1 MRNYRL
7 TVIMAFATLMLAASS
22 AAAQSALVDL
32 PRASQH
38 ATLMQRVGLTNI
50 TINYHRPL
58 VNNRK
63 VWGGLVPYGEV
74 WRAGANEN
82 TTIEFSDPVTIQG
95 KPLPAGIYGL
105 HMIPAEN
112 EWTVIFSRM
121 SNAWGSFTYNPKE
134 DALRVTVKP
143 QSSEFHEALTYD
155 FDDPKPN
162 AATVT
167 LRWEKLAVPF
177 TVGVDTDHIVA
188 DSLHNQFR
196 GLAQYNYQSWDDA
209 ATYFADNKTNLEE
222 ALKYS
227 DRSIM
232 MEERFDNLLTK
243 SRILDELN
251 RKQEASATRDKA
263 MAIATPLQLHVYG
276 RTLQSQGKQDE
287 AFSVFRVNIKKN
299 PDHWTAHNE
308 SARLASAE
316 GKFQDAAREM
326 RASLAG
332 SPDQIKPQVEGL
344 IKKLEAGQ
352 DINK

>member
-1 MRNYRL
+1 MRNYRF
-7 TVIMAFATLMLAASS
+7 TFIMAFATLTLAASS
-22 AAAQSALVDL
+22 AVAQSALVDL

-50 TINYHRPL
+50 TLNYHRPL
-58 VNNRK
+58 VNGRK

-82 TTIEFSDPVTIQG
+82 TTIQFSDPVTIQG
-95 KPLPAGIYGL
+95 QPLAAGIYGL
-105 HMIPAEN
+105 HMIPAKDQ
-112 EWTVIFSRM
+112 WTVIFSKM
-121 SNAWGSFTYNPKE
+121 SNAWGSFTYDPKE

-143 QSSEFHEALTYD
+143 QVSDFHEALTYD

-162 AATVT
+162 SSTVT

-177 TVGVDTDHIVA
+177 TVGVDTDHIVVN
-188 DSLHNQFR
+188 SLHNQFR

-209 ATYFADNKTNLEE
+209 ATYFADNKANLEE

-227 DRSIM
+227 ERSVQI
-232 MEERFDNLLTK
+232 EERFDNLLTK
-243 SRILDELN
+243 SRILNELN
-251 RKQEASATRDKA
+251 RTQEASATRDKA
-263 MAIATPLQLHVYG
+263 MGIATPLQLHIYG

-287 AFSVFRVNIKKN
+287 AFSVFRTNIKKN

-308 SARLASAE
+308 AARLASAE
-316 GKFQDAAREM
+316 GKFQDAAKEM
-326 RASLAG
+326 RASLSG

>member
-1 MRNYRL
+1 
-7 TVIMAFATLMLAASS
+7 MLAASS
-22 AAAQSALVDL
+22 AVAQSALVDL

-58 VNNRK
+58 VNGRK
-63 VWGGLVPYGEV
+63 VWGGLVPYGDV

-82 TTIEFSDPVTIQG
+82 TTIEFSDPVTVES
-95 KPLPAGIYGL
+95 KPLAAGIYGL
-105 HMIPAEN
+105 HMIPKEN
-112 EWTVIFSRM
+112 EWTIIFSKT
-121 SNAWGSFTYNPKE
+121 STAWGSFTYDPKE

-177 TVGVDTDHIVA
+177 TVGVDTEHIVV
-188 DSLHNQFR
+188 DRLHNQFR
-196 GLAQYNYQSWDDA
+196 GLAQYNYQAWDDA
-209 ATYFADNKTNLEE
+209 ATYFADNKTDLEE

-227 DRSIM
+227 ERSIQ

-251 RKQEASATRDKA
+251 RKQDASATLAKA
-263 MAIATPLQLHVYG
+263 MTIATPLQLHIYG

-287 AFSVFRVNIKKN
+287 AFSVFRANIKKN

-308 SARLASAE
+308 AARLASAE
-316 GKFQDAAREM
+316 GKFQDAAKEM

-332 SPDQIKPQVEGL
+332 SPDPIKPQVEGL

>member
-1 MRNYRL
+1 MRNYRF
-7 TVIMAFATLMLAASS
+7 TFIMAFATLILAASS
-22 AAAQSALVDL
+22 AVAQSALVDL

-58 VNNRK
+58 VNGRK
-63 VWGGLVPYGEV
+63 VWGSLVSYGEV

-82 TTIEFSDPVTIQG
+82 TTIQFSDPVTIQG
-95 KPLPAGIYGL
+95 QSLAAGIYGL

-112 EWTVIFSRM
+112 QWMVIFSRM
-121 SNAWGSFTYNPKE
+121 SNAWGSFTYDPKE

-143 QSSEFHEALTYD
+143 QVSDFHEALTYD

-162 AATVT
+162 SATVT

-177 TVGVDTDHIVA
+177 TVGVDTDHIVVN
-188 DSLHNQFR
+188 SLHNQFR

-209 ATYFADNKTNLEE
+209 ATYFADNKANLEE

-227 DRSIM
+227 ERSIQI
-232 MEERFDNLLTK
+232 EERFDNLLTK
-243 SRILDELN
+243 SRILNELN
-251 RKQEASATRDKA
+251 RTQEASATRDKA
-263 MAIATPLQLHVYG
+263 MGIATPLQLHIYG

-287 AFSVFRVNIKKN
+287 AFSVFRTNIKKN

-308 SARLASAE
+308 AARLASAE
-316 GKFQDAAREM
+316 GKFQDAAKEM
-326 RASLAG
+326 RASLSG

>member
-1 MRNYRL
+1 MRNYRF
-7 TVIMAFATLMLAASS
+7 TFIMAFATLTLAASS
-22 AAAQSALVDL
+22 AIAQSALVDL

-58 VNNRK
+58 VNGRK
-63 VWGGLVPYGEV
+63 VWGSLVPYGEV

-82 TTIEFSDPVTIQG
+82 TTIQFSDPVTIHGQS
-95 KPLPAGIYGL
+95 LAAGIYGL

-112 EWTVIFSRM
+112 QWTVIFSKM
-121 SNAWGSFTYNPKE
+121 SNAWGSFTYDPKE

-143 QSSEFHEALTYD
+143 QVSDFHEARTYD

-162 AATVT
+162 SATVT

-177 TVGVDTDHIVA
+177 TVGVDTDHIVVN
-188 DSLHNQFR
+188 SLHNQFR

-209 ATYFADNKTNLEE
+209 ATYFADNKANLEE

-227 DRSIM
+227 ERSVQ

-251 RKQEASATRDKA
+251 RTQEASATRDKA
-263 MAIATPLQLHVYG
+263 MGIATPLQLHIYG

-287 AFSVFRVNIKKN
+287 AFSVFRTNIKKN

-308 SARLASAE
+308 AARLASAE
-316 GKFQDAAREM
+316 GKFQDAAKEM
-326 RASLAG
+326 RASLSG
-332 SPDQIKPQVEGL
+332 SPDQIKPQVAGV

>member
-1 MRNYRL
+1 
-7 TVIMAFATLMLAASS
+7 MLAASS
-22 AAAQSALVDL
+22 AVAQSALVDL

-58 VNNRK
+58 VNGRK
-63 VWGGLVPYGEV
+63 VWGGLVPYGDV

-82 TTIEFSDPVTIQG
+82 TTIEFSDPVTVQG
-95 KPLPAGIYGL
+95 KPLAAGIYGL
-105 HMIPAEN
+105 HMIPKEN
-112 EWTVIFSRM
+112 EWTIIFSKT
-121 SNAWGSFTYNPKE
+121 STAWGSFTYDPKE

-143 QSSEFHEALTYD
+143 QSSDFHEALTYD

-177 TVGVDTDHIVA
+177 TVGVDTEHIVV
-188 DSLHNQFR
+188 DRLHNQFR
-196 GLAQYNYQSWDDA
+196 GLAQYNYQAWDDA
-209 ATYFADNKTNLEE
+209 ATYLADNKTDLEE

-227 DRSIM
+227 ERSIQ

-251 RKQEASATRDKA
+251 RKQDASATLAKA
-263 MAIATPLQLHVYG
+263 MTIATPLQLHIYG

-287 AFSVFRVNIKKN
+287 AFSVFRANIKKN

-308 SARLASAE
+308 AARLASAE
-316 GKFQDAAREM
+316 GKFQDAAKEM

-332 SPDQIKPQVEGL
+332 SPDPIKPQVEGL

>member
-22 AAAQSALVDL
+22 AAQSALVDL

-82 TTIEFSDPVTIQG
+82 TTIEFSDPVTVQG
-95 KPLPAGIYGL
+95 KPLAAGIYGL
-105 HMIPAEN
+105 HMIPTEN
-112 EWTVIFSRM
+112 EWTVIFSKM
-121 SNAWGSFTYNPKE
+121 SNAWGSFTYDPKE
-134 DALRVTVKP
+134 DALRVTAKP
-143 QSSEFHEALTYD
+143 QSTDFHEALTYD

-177 TVGVDTDHIVA
+177 TVGVDTGHIVV

-209 ATYFADNKTNLEE
+209 ATYFANNKTNLEE

-227 DRSIM
+227 DRSIQ

-243 SRILDELN
+243 SQILDELN
-251 RKQEASATRDKA
+251 RKQDASETRDKA
-263 MAIATPLQLHVYG
+263 MAIATPVQLHIYG

-287 AFSVFRVNIKKN
+287 AFSVFRANIKKN

-308 SARLASAE
+308 AARLASAE
-316 GKFQDAAREM
+316 GKFQDAAKEM

-332 SPDQIKPQVEGL
+332 SPDQIKPQVQGL

>member
-1 MRNYRL
+1 
-7 TVIMAFATLMLAASS
+7 MAFATLILAASS
-22 AAAQSALVDL
+22 AVAQSALVDL

-58 VNNRK
+58 VNGRK

-82 TTIEFSDPVTIQG
+82 TTIQFSDPVTIQG
-95 KPLPAGIYGL
+95 QPLAAGIYGL

-112 EWTVIFSRM
+112 QWMVIFSRM
-121 SNAWGSFTYNPKE
+121 SNAWGSFTYDPKE

-143 QSSEFHEALTYD
+143 QVSDFHEALTYD

-162 AATVT
+162 SATVT

-177 TVGVDTDHIVA
+177 TVGVDTDHIVVN
-188 DSLHNQFR
+188 SLHNQFR
-196 GLAQYNYQSWDDA
+196 GLVQYNYQSWDDA
-209 ATYFADNKTNLEE
+209 ATYFADNKANLEE

-227 DRSIM
+227 ERSIQ

-251 RKQEASATRDKA
+251 RTQEASATRDKA
-263 MAIATPLQLHVYG
+263 MGIATPLQLHIYG

-287 AFSVFRVNIKKN
+287 AFLVFRTNIKKN

-308 SARLASAE
+308 AARLASAQ
-316 GKFQDAAREM
+316 GKFQDAAKEM
-326 RASLAG
+326 RASLSG

>member
-7 TVIMAFATLMLAASS
+7 TLMAFAIWLLGASS
-22 AAAQSALVDL
+22 AVAQSPLVDL

-38 ATLMQRVGLTNI
+38 ATLMQRVGLTSI

-58 VNNRK
+58 VNSRK

-95 KPLPAGIYGL
+95 KPLAAGIYGL
-105 HMIPAEN
+105 HMIPTEN

-121 SNAWGSFTYNPKE
+121 ANAWGSFTYDPKE

-143 QSSEFHEALTYD
+143 QSTDFHEALTYD

-177 TVGVDTDHIVA
+177 TVGVDTDHIVIN
-188 DSLHNQFR
+188 SLHNQFR

-227 DRSIM
+227 DRSIQ
-232 MEERFDNLLTK
+232 MEQRFDNLLTR

-251 RKQEASATRDKA
+251 RKQDASATQIR
-263 MAIATPLQLHVYG
+263 
-276 RTLQSQGKQDE
+276 
-287 AFSVFRVNIKKN
+287 
-299 PDHWTAHNE
+299 
-308 SARLASAE
+308 
-316 GKFQDAAREM
+316 
-326 RASLAG
+326 RASCRER
-332 SPDQIKPQVEGL
+332 V
-344 IKKLEAGQ
+344 
-352 DINK
+352 

>member
-1 MRNYRL
+1 
-7 TVIMAFATLMLAASS
+7 MAFATLTLAASS
-22 AAAQSALVDL
+22 TIAQSALVDL

-50 TINYHRPL
+50 TLNYHRPL
-58 VNNRK
+58 VNGRK

-82 TTIEFSDPVTIQG
+82 TTIQFSDPVTIQG
-95 KPLPAGIYGL
+95 QSLAAGIYGL

-112 EWTVIFSRM
+112 QWMVIFSRM
-121 SNAWGSFTYNPKE
+121 SNAWGSFTYDPKE

-143 QSSEFHEALTYD
+143 QVSDFHEALTYD

-162 AATVT
+162 SATVT

-177 TVGVDTDHIVA
+177 TVGVDTDHIVVN
-188 DSLHNQFR
+188 SLHNQFR
-196 GLAQYNYQSWDDA
+196 GLVQYNYQSWDDA
-209 ATYFADNKTNLEE
+209 ATYFADNKANLEE

-227 DRSIM
+227 ERSIQI
-232 MEERFDNLLTK
+232 EERFDNLLTK
-243 SRILDELN
+243 SRILNELN
-251 RKQEASATRDKA
+251 RTQEASATRDKA
-263 MAIATPLQLHVYG
+263 MGIATPLQLHIYG

-287 AFSVFRVNIKKN
+287 AFSVFRTNIKKN

-308 SARLASAE
+308 AARLASAE
-316 GKFQDAAREM
+316 GKFQDAAKEM
-326 RASLAG
+326 RASLSG

-344 IKKLEAGQ
+344 IKKLEAVQ

>member
-1 MRNYRL
+1 MRNYRF
-7 TVIMAFATLMLAASS
+7 TFIMAFAALMLATSS
-22 AAAQSALVDL
+22 AVAQSALVDL

-50 TINYHRPL
+50 TLNYHRPL
-58 VNNRK
+58 VNGRK

-82 TTIEFSDPVTIQG
+82 TTIQFSDPVTIQG
-95 KPLPAGIYGL
+95 QPLAAGIYGL

-112 EWTVIFSRM
+112 QWMVIFSRM
-121 SNAWGSFTYNPKE
+121 SNAWGSFTYDPKE

-143 QSSEFHEALTYD
+143 QVSDFHEALTYD

-162 AATVT
+162 SATVT

-177 TVGVDTDHIVA
+177 TVGVDTDQIVVN
-188 DSLHNQFR
+188 SLHNQFR
-196 GLAQYNYQSWDDA
+196 GLVQYNYQSWDDA
-209 ATYFADNKTNLEE
+209 ATYFADNKANLEE

-227 DRSIM
+227 ERSIQI
-232 MEERFDNLLTK
+232 EERFDNLLTK
-243 SRILDELN
+243 SRILNELN
-251 RKQEASATRDKA
+251 RTQEASATRDKA
-263 MAIATPLQLHVYG
+263 MGIATPLQLHIYG

-287 AFSVFRVNIKKN
+287 AFSVFRTNIKKN

-308 SARLASAE
+308 AARLASAQ
-316 GKFQDAAREM
+316 GKFQDAAKEM
-326 RASLAG
+326 RASLSG